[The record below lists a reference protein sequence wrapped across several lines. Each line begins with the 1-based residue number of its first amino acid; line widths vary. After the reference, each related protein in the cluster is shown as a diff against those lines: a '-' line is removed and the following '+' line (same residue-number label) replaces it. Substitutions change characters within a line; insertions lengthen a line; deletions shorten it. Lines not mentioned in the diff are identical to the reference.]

1 MQQPLLEVD
10 DLRVAVYS
18 ERRGLEATRRG
29 ETGSGIRLPGDELE
43 LPAGWVQAIHG
54 VSFAVSPGETL
65 ALVGESASGK
75 SLIVMGALGLLP
87 AGAVTTGGTTRIE
100 GYEAHIPDVQE
111 RSESESLKDRFV
123 RKLLPLRPDA
133 ADDPEWRKL
142 VGTRIGVLFQDPI
155 GSWTPDILIGEQ
167 TAEVLEE
174 HTDLSKDEIRERVF
188 DALGEV
194 QLPKERKF
202 LSYRFELSR
211 GEGQRAMLAAALI
224 KAPDLLIA
232 DEPFSG
238 LDVSV
243 AKAILEL
250 IRDMLAQ
257 RKMAMVFVS
266 HDLAAVASIAD
277 RIGVVYGGRI
287 VEEGPVREVFY
298 RPRHPYTEGLLASIP
313 GLGLDRLRP
322 IVGDAPP
329 ITDLPPGCAFA
340 PRCEYATDV
349 CRSELPDPSIQDL
362 TLVSCHR
369 AHELTLRGVR
379 D

>member
-1 MQQPLLEVD
+1 MRQPLLEVD

-18 ERRGLEATRRG
+18 ERRGLEATKRG
-29 ETGSGIRLPGDELE
+29 ATGSGIRLPGDGLE
-43 LPAGWVQAIHG
+43 LPPGWVRAIHG
-54 VSFAVSPGETL
+54 VSFAVHPGETL

-87 AGAVTTGGTTRIE
+87 AGAITTGGTTRIE
-100 GYEAHIPDVQE
+100 GYEAQIPQLAVQRE
-111 RSESESLKDRFV
+111 AESLKDRII
-123 RKLLPLRPDA
+123 RKILPMRPDA
-133 ADDPEWRKL
+133 VDDPEWRKL
-142 VGTRIGVLFQDPI
+142 MGMRIGVLFQDPI

-174 HTDLSKDEIRERVF
+174 HTDLTRGEIRERVF
-188 DALGEV
+188 DALGDV

-224 KAPDLLIA
+224 KGPDLLIA

-250 IRDMLAQ
+250 IRDMLVQ

-277 RIGVVYGGRI
+277 RVGVVYGGRI

-298 RPRHPYTEGLLASIP
+298 RPQHPYTEGLLASIP
-313 GLGLDRLRP
+313 GLDLERLRP

-329 ITDLPPGCAFA
+329 ITDLPSGCSFA
-340 PRCEYATDV
+340 PRCEYALDV
-349 CRSELPDPSIQDL
+349 CRSELPDPSIQGQ
-362 TLVSCHR
+362 TIVSCHR
-369 AHELTLRGVR
+369 SAELTLRGVR

>member
-1 MQQPLLEVD
+1 MRQPLLEVK
-10 DLRVAVYS
+10 DLHVAVYN
-18 ERRGLEATRRG
+18 ERRGLEAAKRG
-29 ETGSGIRLPGDELE
+29 ETSSGIRLPGDGLE
-43 LPAGWVQAIHG
+43 LPVGWVQAIHG
-54 VSFAVSPGETL
+54 VTFAVHPGETL

-100 GYEAHIPDVQE
+100 GYEANIPEIQE
-111 RSESESLKDRFV
+111 RPKEESLKDRIA
-123 RKLLPLRPDA
+123 RKLFPMRPDA

-142 VGTRIGVLFQDPI
+142 MGMRIGVLFQDPI

-174 HTDLSKDEIRERVF
+174 HTDLTRDEIRERVF
-188 DALGEV
+188 DALGDV

-224 KAPDLLIA
+224 KGPDLLIA

-250 IRDMLAQ
+250 IRDMLVQ
-257 RKMAMVFVS
+257 RRMAMVFVS

-277 RIGVVYGGRI
+277 RVGVVYGGRI
-287 VEEGPVREVFY
+287 VEEGSVRDVFY
-298 RPRHPYTEGLLASIP
+298 RPKHPYTEGLLASIP
-313 GLGLDRLRP
+313 GLDLDRLRP

-329 ITDLPPGCAFA
+329 ITDLPEGCSFA
-340 PRCEYATDV
+340 PRCEYAVDA
-349 CRSELPDPSIQDL
+349 CRSQLPDPSL
-362 TLVSCHR
+362 REETLVACHR
-369 AHELTLRGVR
+369 ASELTLRGVR

>member
-1 MQQPLLEVD
+1 MRQPLLEVD

-18 ERRGLEATRRG
+18 ERRGLEAAKRG
-29 ETGSGIRLPGDELE
+29 EVGSGLWLSGDLE

-54 VSFAVSPGETL
+54 VSFAVHPGETL

-87 AGAVTTGGTTRIE
+87 AGAVTIGGTTRIE
-100 GYEAHIPDVQE
+100 GYEADIPDLREQQKTGSMKE
-111 RSESESLKDRFV
+111 RIV
-123 RKLLPLRPDA
+123 RRLLPMRPEA
-133 ADDPEWRKL
+133 VDDPEWRKL
-142 VGTRIGVLFQDPI
+142 MGMRIGVLFQDPI

-167 TAEVLEE
+167 AAEVLEE
-174 HTDLSKDEIRERVF
+174 HTDLTREEIRARVF
-188 DALGEV
+188 DALGDV

-224 KAPDLLIA
+224 KGPDLLIA

-250 IRDMLAQ
+250 IRDMLAA
-257 RKMAMVFVS
+257 RRMAMVFVS

-277 RIGVVYGGRI
+277 RVGVVYGGRI

-298 RPRHPYTEGLLASIP
+298 RPKHPYTEGLLASIP
-313 GLGLDRLRP
+313 GLDLDRLRP

-329 ITDLPPGCAFA
+329 ITDLPPGCSFS
-340 PRCEYATDV
+340 PRCEYARDD
-349 CRSELPDPSIQDL
+349 CRTELPEPSIQDQ

-369 AHELTLRGVR
+369 ASELTLRGVR